1 MKQSTFSAVM
11 ANSIKNL
18 LQRYT
23 KGIRF
28 TAILTL
34 LFTISVGQ
42 MWGATYTLDQNSLTT
57 SKGAYQTTDYTH
69 TASDGSKWVLNGYGI
84 ITTAPKHIQLGKASK
99 NYIKTPSCSGKI
111 TNVSITF
118 AKNCSYYIAVWDLN
132 GNKVSNTVASKPTA
146 NSTINFAITGEH
158 KQLQIISTRTSN
170 GTSITTSNA
179 AAYIA
184 SITITYES
192 NKTVYLK
199 PTSAWDNSSA
209 KFAVYYFNNSTNGW
223 SSLMTKVDNKCNND
237 VYKAEI
243 PSSYTNLI
251 FVRLDNT
258 ATAGDWNKK
267 WDQTADLTLS
277 GTNNMY
283 TISAHSSNGVN
294 APGSWGEYKEEVQV
308 TYDFQKDG
316 ISNVTECVVKGQT
329 TSNKSYNLLGW
340 KLDGWYKEA
349 ACTNQWN
356 FSTTVSSEM
365 TLYAK
370 WSEPATTTV
379 YLNANSNNV
388 NWTQDNADIWVHAF
402 MSSTGEYKDIQLT
415 PVNTCDVNW
424 LKAEGI
430 PYGVDK
436 LIFLRV
442 ADGAGVVWSG
452 TNFWNQ
458 AAEIGYSGS
467 TSYYQMDNWSA
478 VKTATAYQPSTYTIS
493 YNGGGGT
500 GSMASTTV
508 ECDGSITL
516 PANSFTRTGY
526 TFDGWATSA
535 NGNKVYN
542 DEATISNINSNIT
555 LYARWKA
562 NIYTITSNLTNCSS
576 SPAIPASYTYT
587 GSAANLTFTITPNS
601 GYQLPTSVTVSG
613 SAYTWDNATG
623 QLTLTG
629 IIKSDV
635 AITVTAIQFVDI
647 LWYVNGKPW
656 NDKGGSS
663 SIEKNET
670 YQDLTLPTAPGDDAL
685 DACYPEKVFVG
696 WSTHDLGYEETTE
709 PDDLFTSDNVPDT
722 EITENK
728 TFYAVFATVTESDG
742 GTTTVEASVT
752 IADYADANSWNNS
765 TKYSFVTI
773 DENITATAT
782 GTSNTGKYYTSGE
795 NWRIYQNESPTLV
808 IAAGDGCEIKTVK
821 VTYSV
826 SNTGVLTYDGSN
838 LPSDEEVE
846 INATSATFGVGNTG
860 SATNG
865 QVRITAIEVTY
876 TKPGG
881 GSTTET
887 TGYVSK
893 CNCVT
898 GIALSMTGEHKNLD
912 VDETN
917 QLLVTYT
924 PANATCD
931 TEIVSWTSSNNN
943 ILSVS
948 NTGLVTANMAGEA
961 TITATTEGGVT
972 ATYTITVN
980 NPDCEAW
987 YIHYWNNSTSGDE
1000 CFYKV
1005 KPDDPNDHEWR
1016 TGNFSLPSFS
1026 NEDMFIVNNA
1036 QAAGG
1041 DSQKTDQIFRTGIG
1055 FADIQRGGQDCETN
1069 PYPGQDAYGQ
1079 LSIYDDSNSS
1089 NRYIAFYPAQ
1099 YMVTFGKEG
1108 SSWEEMPLNNTT
1120 GYEYES
1126 EPFMVPNGYKTD
1138 NTYKYWVGITDKN
1151 GNIKYVGYEFDGVEY
1166 KKSSVDAMNT
1176 VNGLSA
1182 EDMAGKWGVWHI
1194 WSNSCANNW
1203 YAEFIHYYRVDFDLA
1218 GGEGA
1223 NIAPRYGKAA
1233 EPYATFS
1240 TTDIIAPTRDEH
1252 TFLGWKDQK
1261 GNSYNPT
1268 ESTVTINDDLTLTAQ
1283 WQINQYTVTL
1293 NPNYPDEKTGTFT
1306 YEEGELVDGNLV
1318 LTYDYNTASKEIES
1332 LYTSLSLDGY
1342 EFGGWYNAKGVN
1354 PGEVSGSKCTNTG
1367 NITGNKTYFAKWT
1380 KLYSI
1385 TLSENGTTTTPTTQ
1399 TSTSYTLPTELSV
1412 GTCENDEKQLVGWST
1427 VAIPNPGDKPTSNF
1441 YELGETV
1448 TLTADQT
1455 TFYAVFATAEGDGGS
1470 AGETTTV
1477 AIGDQVV
1484 IIQID
1489 DEKTE
1494 LTGFRPDK
1502 LITDNNNY
1510 GTYAAYS
1517 TTPSA
1522 TLVWTVEEGASDGT
1536 FAFKNG
1542 NYYLNLGGNDNYL
1555 SCSTTKN
1562 TSSSW
1567 TVTESSDRAVV
1578 TNVMHNSRK
1587 IMWNKSSPRFASYA
1601 KNHGLNTNQYYY
1613 HIKFYKLNGGTSY
1626 SDYSTTCVKLP
1637 DPVLSFETEPANPI
1651 VFTDAV
1657 CGGNSSKQSV
1667 TVVGENLRDVVNV
1680 SVTGPYKIA
1689 RTASTALKDFTT
1701 SLTLDKTAAGAI
1713 HSNYQTVYIISTPPA
1728 QSTEATTGTLTFT
1741 TTKGNTLTVNLSTPT
1756 VTCTQYT
1763 LTLVDRGVSTEQ
1775 PTKYYAGETI
1785 DDAPADPEGVCTD
1798 PIHYVFD
1805 GWAEATVAAGATTY
1819 TKVTF
1824 PYTVEGNTKFYAV
1837 YRYVEDGSGDS
1848 GDYVKVTENLDDY
1861 SGDYLFVY
1869 ETGSVA
1875 FDGGRNNVD
1884 DELDATSNTIE
1895 VTINGNTIAS
1905 NATTDAAKFT
1915 IAKVDGGYSIQSAS
1929 GYYIGWGGEKNGLNT
1944 NSSYTVNYLNTISN
1958 NTICGKTGYLKFNK
1972 TSGQERFRYYQ
1983 SGQETIALYR
1993 KAASYLYTT
2002 SPVCGPHL
2010 VITEGKDIYVTG
2022 GNAGGTRDLVIAQ
2035 QKVSYKATRLQTS
2048 NGLDDGTAPDVK
2060 VATNGITVGGVVTS
2074 DVKVTIDQTKEQQT
2088 DGTYTI
2094 TGTITVQ
2101 YQPSANNKQE
2111 DIQVQLAVDYNTDAK
2126 DNFTV
2131 HARSLPS
2138 EFVIVAKSGDKWYAL
2153 NGDMNTNAANP
2164 ANGQVTLDDDAN
2176 PTKATFAPCNTIY
2189 TFDGLP
2195 NTGDRTYVRFQGTD
2209 DAWLWASSGTN
2220 VGIQNNVLKTTP
2232 EGNNNAYNWKLYT
2245 EDNITYQF
2253 GNANSNRQ
2261 LTLNGEKFG
2270 MYASGVQD
2278 IRILPYDEKCL
2289 YNYAPSNLKVSVLK
2303 GTYVTLTWDA
2313 VVGATKY
2320 QYSTDAT
2327 SWTDAGTEPTVTITG
2342 LTGDKEYIYYIRAYH
2357 EDAGV
2362 SQECIDY
2369 AEITFTTADCDD
2381 VPTNITY
2388 TADLN
2393 SITVSWTAAAPTAT
2407 IKLFMDAEGTH
2418 MAGSYPDATS
2428 PYRISGGLDKNT
2440 TYYIQILSDGT
2451 CASPIIPVKTEDVE
2465 VDIVEWKTDSII
2477 VDINTNETVGVTLE
2491 NEVSYGTGLGTEA
2504 TELFFSKYYEAS
2516 YNVKLVAV
2524 YNGTKNIIDLTDYT
2538 IQYGKTSWESNY
2550 ITLKDFGA
2558 TKGQIQPGEEI
2569 ILYSYTENNADDKK
2583 ILDCVHNAYPDGNW
2597 VRVTSTNNDGN
2608 GTLSFGGDKTI
2619 ILCKTEYDDEAG
2631 EYYDNIIDVIGALK
2645 NDPNE
2650 GILPTNE
2657 NTEEPSW
2664 GDKEGWV
2671 CETGLSIADDS
2682 QIGISTNRCL
2692 LIRNNT
2698 VTSGDNAVASNMND
2712 FVTLCT
2718 EWKGAHVP
2726 DNDIDN
2732 GVQASCDNFAY
2743 VGTFDYSDYYTKY
2756 EEMEGGTSKFDEND
2770 RNPDG
2775 TVSIYIPDLYKHA
2788 CSNIRVKLTNEKGE
2802 VLTDRE
2808 YKVPIMI
2815 TSDQTTAGQAF
2826 LELQENL
2833 ATVEVDGDGNI
2844 IATHPLSLDEVR
2856 EICKTCDVVIRDNAT
2871 LTKAL
2876 DDDTNDHPQ
2885 VNNVMIYEGASL
2897 EIPSGANYN
2906 YTINSLS
2913 LRRKGDIVASA
2924 KVEEGG
2930 KLHLPASAT
2939 APIYLD
2945 MRIDA
2950 NNWHWFTLPYN
2961 CNIADVTWVDG
2972 TPAQYN
2978 KDWFIMYYDGNS
2990 RANEQS
2996 IYENHWKVYNGT
3008 TIEAGKG
3015 YIVGIQGDITHPNH
3029 TFELRFP
3036 MATEVLTNEHTD
3048 KTVAVNAW
3056 GVKMEITPNKK
3067 GWNLVGN
3074 PYLDYYKTSE
3084 NISFK
3089 GLSLLKYTGIDP
3101 VTGDRLYD
3109 DSGNVPFLVTPVDGG
3124 WYEYK
3129 QDLASEVNMMP
3140 FTAYFVQVGDTANAS
3155 HTDGMELQAEFVSD
3169 NRGRMS
3175 LIRRTPQEVNG
3186 EQEPVIVRVEVANA
3200 KGESDKTTLIIDD
3213 RFTNEY
3219 EMNADFFKWF
3229 GDYYRRYTKP
3239 VLYSMGADHGK
3250 RAFNALSEQLAAQP
3264 VALGMFAAQ
3273 AGDYTFSLTRKRC
3286 DLSRVEE
3293 VWLYDA
3299 TTATYTNL
3307 MQQDY
3312 TFTTAKTEGEGRF
3325 YLSVKMRQNAPT
3337 DITDIYGGNI
3347 VASAKDGQIIVGGL
3361 TDNTQLWIYDA
3372 TGKLLHTEQTTNF
3385 QHVYEAPVAGTYFVR
3400 TQGAGQAQTIKVLV
3414 E

>member
-18 LQRYT
+18 LQGYT

-28 TAILTL
+28 VAILTML
-34 LFTISVGQ
+34 LMLGIGQ
-42 MWGATYTLDQNSLTT
+42 AWGATITFKTNNSDSSTALDASNFTGEVTAGAEFISSVPHL
-57 SKGAYQTTDYTH
+57 SKVYAGK
-69 TASDGSKWVLNGYGI
+69 SGLKFGSSSAIGNVTINLA
-84 ITTAPKHIQLGKASK
+84 TTAQITNPKITIKSTKYSSDTGKFDI
-99 NYIKTPSCSGKI
+99 YINGSSTSSAQATPGTDLTFTYTGKI
-111 TNVSITF
+111 TSI
-118 AKNCSYYIAVWDLN
+118 KIATTTKRAYLN
-132 GNKVSNTVASKPTA
+132 SIIIESSATNFTV
-146 NSTINFAITGEH
+146 GE
-158 KQLQIISTRTSN
+158 
-170 GTSITTSNA
+170 
-179 AAYIA
+179 
-184 SITITYES
+184 
-192 NKTVYLK
+192 TVFIQALSS
-199 PTSAWDNSSA
+199 SAWDASACVKAWFNGNNTAATTYWLYDATGSDAGKKMFATIVPTGTSSQVQIQRFAPNCNDWWNSNGDLKKSDGA
-209 KFAVYYFNNSTNGW
+209 NTNILQTNG
-223 SSLMTKVDNKCNND
+223 
-237 VYKAEI
+237 
-243 PSSYTNLI
+243 
-251 FVRLDNT
+251 
-258 ATAGDWNKK
+258 
-267 WDQTADLTLS
+267 S
-277 GTNNMY
+277 GTNNVAWNSGGLQLY
-283 TISAHSSNGVN
+283 LYGTPNSWASSLATFSDKSNGVWTATYSNYSPTTTSADFKIKDSYNGWIGNTGSNDN
-294 APGSWGEYKEEVQV
+294 ATLSGLVVGS
-308 TYDFQKDG
+308 TYDITATLDIKDHSLTLSKELKKCQVHFDMNG
-316 ISNVTECVVKGQT
+316 HGADIASKTNVTPNSTITAPTEPTDADYKFE
-329 TSNKSYNLLGW
+329 
-340 KLDGWYKEA
+340 GWYKESS
-349 ACTNQWN
+349 CTNQWN
-356 FSTTVSSEM
+356 FATDEVTETM

-370 WSEPATTTV
+370 WT
-379 YLNANSNNV
+379 
-388 NWTQDNADIWVHAF
+388 
-402 MSSTGEYKDIQLT
+402 K
-415 PVNTCDVNW
+415 
-424 LKAEGI
+424 
-430 PYGVDK
+430 
-436 LIFLRV
+436 
-442 ADGAGVVWSG
+442 
-452 TNFWNQ
+452 
-458 AAEIGYSGS
+458 
-467 TSYYQMDNWSA
+467 
-478 VKTATAYQPSTYTIS
+478 
-493 YNGGGGT
+493 
-500 GSMASTTV
+500 
-508 ECDGSITL
+508 
-516 PANSFTRTGY
+516 
-526 TFDGWATSA
+526 
-535 NGNKVYN
+535 KV
-542 DEATISNINSNIT
+542 S
-555 LYARWKA
+555 
-562 NIYTITSNLTNCSS
+562 YTITWKVNNNDYFVGTPTTS
-576 SPAIPASYTYT
+576 IYE
-587 GSAANLTFTITPNS
+587 GS
-601 GYQLPTSVTVSG
+601 
-613 SAYTWDNATG
+613 
-623 QLTLTG
+623 
-629 IIKSDV
+629 
-635 AITVTAIQFVDI
+635 
-647 LWYVNGKPW
+647 
-656 NDKGGSS
+656 
-663 SIEKNET
+663 T
-670 YQDLTLPTAPGDDAL
+670 YQDLTLPTDPEGSEL
-685 DACYPEKVFVG
+685 EACYDNKVFVG
-696 WSTHDLGYEETTE
+696 WSTHDLGYAETTE
-709 PDDLFTSDNVPDT
+709 PVDLFTSDNVPDT

-728 TFYAVFATVTESDG
+728 TFYAVFATETP
-742 GTTTVEASVT
+742 GTAGDPEWLETGLA
-752 IADYADANSWNNS
+752 
-765 TKYSFVTI
+765 
-773 DENITATAT
+773 NITASDVVVITMTYTTDGTVYALSSANGSSSAPTAT
-782 GTSNTGKYYTSGE
+782 
-795 NWRIYQNESPTLV
+795 I
-808 IAAGDGCEIKTVK
+808 
-821 VTYSV
+821 VTV
-826 SNTGVLTYDGSN
+826 SNGALSTEPIDALQWNISNNSGTLTIY
-838 LPSDEEVE
+838 P
-846 INATSATFGVGNTG
+846 
-860 SATNG
+860 NG
-865 QVRITAIEVTY
+865 
-876 TKPGG
+876 
-881 GSTTET
+881 TTET
-887 TGYVSK
+887 WLYCTNTNNGVRVGTNANSAFTIDATSGYLINTATSRYVGVYRTNPDWRCYDNTTGNTANQTLKFYKETSTASPASYSGYVSK
-893 CNCVT
+893 CYCVT

-912 VDETN
+912 VGETN

-1016 TGNFSLPSFS
+1016 TNNFSLPSFS

-1036 QAAGG
+1036 QTAGG
-1041 DSQKTDQIFRTGIG
+1041 DSQKTDQVFRTDIG
-1055 FADIQRGGQDCETN
+1055 FADIQRGGQNCGTN

-1079 LSIYDDSNSS
+1079 LSIYDDSNSP

-1138 NTYKYWVGITDKN
+1138 DTYKYWVGITDKN

-1203 YAEFIHYYRVDFDLA
+1203 YAEFIRYYRVDFYLN
-1218 GGEGA
+1218 GGEGD
-1223 NIAPRYGKAA
+1223 IAPRYGKAA

-1240 TTDIIAPTRDEH
+1240 TTDITAPTRDEH

-1293 NPNYPDEKTGTFT
+1293 NPNYPNGKTGTFT
-1306 YEEGELVDGNLV
+1306 YDAGELVDGNLV
-1318 LTYDYNTASKEIES
+1318 LTYDYNTASMTIED
-1332 LYTSLSLDGY
+1332 LYTSLTLDGY
-1342 EFGGWYNAKGVN
+1342 EFGGWYNAKGLN
-1354 PGEVSGSKCTNTG
+1354 PGEVSGSKCTTTG
-1367 NITGNKTYFAKWT
+1367 TITGNKTYFAKWT

-1412 GTCENDEKQLVGWST
+1412 GTCENDEKELVGWST

-1455 TFYAVFATAEGDGGS
+1455 TFYAVFATAEGGGVENVDATLS
-1470 AGETTTV
+1470 FESTEQRTIFNTSQ
-1477 AIGDQVV
+1477 QVWTQNGITLTNNKASSTSNV
-1484 IIQID
+1484 SDYSNPARFYKSSDITITAPGNITQIVFTCNTGAYATSLAKSID
-1489 DEKTE
+1489 DANLASETIV
-1494 LTGFRPDK
+1494 T
-1502 LITDNNNY
+1502 LI
-1510 GTYAAYS
+1510 
-1517 TTPSA
+1517 
-1522 TLVWTVEEGASDGT
+1522 LDGT
-1536 FAFKNG
+1536 SDSYEVTLSNG
-1542 NYYLNLGGNDNYL
+1542 QVRMDSL
-1555 SCSTTKN
+1555 
-1562 TSSSW
+1562 
-1567 TVTESSDRAVV
+1567 TVTY
-1578 TNVMHNSRK
+1578 TTGN
-1587 IMWNKSSPRFASYA
+1587 
-1601 KNHGLNTNQYYY
+1601 
-1613 HIKFYKLNGGTSY
+1613 GTSY
-1626 SDYSTTCVKLP
+1626 SEYTTACVKLP
-1637 DPVLSFETEPANPI
+1637 DPVLSFATEPANPI

-1741 TTKGNTLTVNLSTPT
+1741 TTKGNTLIVNLSTPT

-1785 DDAPADPEGVCTD
+1785 DEAPADPEGVCTD

-1805 GWAEATVAAGATTY
+1805 GWAVATVAAGSTTY

-1837 YRYVEDGSGDS
+1837 YRYVEDGGADS

-1869 ETGSVA
+1869 ETGNVA

-1895 VTINGNTIAS
+1895 VTIDNNTIAS

-1929 GYYIGWGGEKNGLNT
+1929 GYYIGRSATSNGLST
-1944 NSSYTVNYLNTISN
+1944 NETYSANYDLNTITDCK
-1958 NTICGKTGYLKFNK
+1958 TIKGKGGNILKYNK
-1972 TSGQERFRYYQ
+1972 TSDQKRFRYYK
-1983 SGQETIALYR
+1983 SGQEDIALYR

-2010 VITEGKDIYVTG
+2010 VVTEGKDIYVTG

-2048 NGLDDGTAPDVK
+2048 NGLVDGTAPDVK
-2060 VATNGITVGGVVTS
+2060 VATNGITIGGVVTQ

-2111 DIQVQLAVDYNTDAK
+2111 DIRVQLAVDYNAEAR

-2131 HARSLPS
+2131 HARSLPA

-2164 ANGQVTLDDDAN
+2164 ANGQVTLDNDDN
-2176 PTKATFAPCNTIY
+2176 PTKATYAPCNTIY

-2209 DAWLWASSGTN
+2209 GAWLWASSGTN

-2245 EDNITYQF
+2245 EDNITYRF
-2253 GNANSNRQ
+2253 GNANSSRQ

-2278 IRILPYDEKCL
+2278 IRILPYVEKCL

-2313 VVGATKY
+2313 VAGATKY
-2320 QYSTDAT
+2320 QYSTNGT
-2327 SWTDAGTEPTVTITG
+2327 TWTDAGTEPTVTING
-2342 LTGDKEYIYYIRAYH
+2342 LIGDTEYTYYIRAYH

-2362 SQECIDY
+2362 TNECIDY
-2369 AEITFTTADCDD
+2369 AEITFTTANCDD

-2407 IKLFMDAEGTH
+2407 ITYNTKEDGT
-2418 MAGSYPDATS
+2418 GGGGIINNATS
-2428 PYRISGGLDKNT
+2428 PCRISGGLDKNT
-2440 TYYIQILSDGT
+2440 TYYIQILADGT

-2465 VDIVEWKTDSII
+2465 VDIVEWDPQGII
-2477 VDINTNETVGVTLE
+2477 VDINTDETIGVTLE
-2491 NEVSYGTGLGTEA
+2491 NEVSYGSGLGSLAED
-2504 TELFFSKYYEAS
+2504 LFFSKYFEGSGSLKMIAI
-2516 YNVKLVAV
+2516 
-2524 YNGTKNIIDLTDYT
+2524 YNGTGKDVDLSEYRIDRGSNGDATNISKTYDLSQLGIIKQGQEIIFYSWPLTSEYSYSCSQSFLDSKVQESGLDANPRWILCDAKTHNGIEFEAMDFSGNDPLLLYKSSELIDVFGVSTEQESPASTQICSGRSDQAWSADGVT
-2538 IQYGKTSWESNY
+2538 NMDYGKTTE
-2550 ITLKDFGA
+2550 DF
-2558 TKGQIQPGEEI
+2558 PNGEI
-2569 ILYSYTENNADDKK
+2569 PHGVN
-2583 ILDCVHNAYPDGNW
+2583 V
-2597 VRVTSTNNDGN
+2597 
-2608 GTLSFGGDKTI
+2608 
-2619 ILCKTEYDDEAG
+2619 DDETITA
-2631 EYYDNIIDVIGALK
+2631 YTARVIMFRK
-2645 NDPNE
+2645 
-2650 GILPTNE
+2650 
-2657 NTEEPSW
+2657 
-2664 GDKEGWV
+2664 
-2671 CETGLSIADDS
+2671 
-2682 QIGISTNRCL
+2682 
-2692 LIRNNT
+2692 NT
-2698 VTSGDNAVASNMND
+2698 VVSGKNAVTKNTTTFATFAEEWEARQVCMSGDDGDLTCA
-2712 FVTLCT
+2712 
-2718 EWKGAHVP
+2718 
-2726 DNDIDN
+2726 
-2732 GVQASCDNFAY
+2732 AY
-2743 VGTFDYSDYYTKY
+2743 QELGTFDYSDYYTKY
-2756 EEMEGGTSKFDEND
+2756 ESMGEGTTFEEND

-2775 TVSIYIPDLYKHA
+2775 TVTIPITDLYKHA
-2788 CSNIRVKLTNEKGE
+2788 CSNIRVKLTNSNGD

-2815 TSDQTTAGQAF
+2815 TTPQGTDGQTF
-2826 LELQENL
+2826 LDLQQNL
-2833 ATVEVDGDGNI
+2833 ATKEVDDEGNVI
-2844 IATHPLSLDEVR
+2844 RTHPLSLEEVR
-2856 EICKTCDVVIRDNAT
+2856 EICKTCDVVVRDNAT
-2871 LTKAL
+2871 LTKVT
-2876 DDDTNDHPQ
+2876 DGTTNDHPQ
-2885 VNNVMIYEGASL
+2885 VHDVIVYEGASIV
-2897 EIPSGANYN
+2897 IPDGTDHN
-2906 YTINSLS
+2906 YTINSLA
-2913 LRRKGDIVASA
+2913 LRRKGDDVASA
-2924 KVEEGG
+2924 QVQGTG
-2930 KLHLPASAT
+2930 KFVLPADVPVTLS
-2939 APIYLD
+2939 

-2950 NNWHWFTLPYN
+2950 NNWHWFTLPYD
-2961 CNIADVTWVDG
+2961 CDIAKVTWSDG
-2972 TPAQYN
+2972 TPAKYN
-2978 KDWFIMYYDGNS
+2978 TDWFLMYYDGES
-2990 RANEQS
+2990 RAASTNP
-2996 IYENHWKVYNGT
+2996 YDNHWKVYSGT

-3015 YIVGIQGDITHPNH
+3015 YILGITGNLAHPNY
-3029 TFELRFP
+3029 TFELCFP
-3036 MATEVLTNEHTD
+3036 MAQGVLTAEQTK
-3048 KTVAVNAW
+3048 KTVALNAW
-3056 GVKMEITPNKK
+3056 GVKSDNTPNNL

-3084 NISFK
+3084 NISFT

-3101 VTGDRLYD
+3101 VTGERLYD

-3124 WYEYK
+3124 WYEY
-3129 QDLASEVNMMP
+3129 QQELASEVEMMP
-3140 FTAYFVQVGDTANAS
+3140 FTAYFVQVGDPNNLD
-3155 HTDGMELQAEFVSD
+3155 HTDGMELHAQFESD
-3169 NRGRMS
+3169 HRGRMS
-3175 LIRRTPQEVNG
+3175 LIRRAPQEVDG

-3219 EMNADFFKWF
+3219 EMNGDFFKWF

-3239 VLYSMGADHGK
+3239 VLYSMGADQGK

-3372 TGKLLHTEQTTNF
+3372 TGKLLHTEHTTNF
-3385 QHVYEAPVAGTYFVR
+3385 QHVYDVPVVGTYFVR

>member
-18 LQRYT
+18 LQGYT

-28 TAILTL
+28 VAVLMLLLT
-34 LFTISVGQ
+34 IGIGQ
-42 MWGATYTLDQNSLTT
+42 AWGADTWTLVKDVSELAAGDEVVIAASGSNYALGTTQNNNNR
-57 SKGAYQTTDYTH
+57 A
-69 TASDGSKWVLNGYGI
+69 A
-84 ITTAPKHIQLGKASK
+84 
-99 NYIKTPSCSGKI
+99 
-111 TNVSITF
+111 VSITKSGDNITWTTAVQVLTLKEGTVSGTF
-118 AKNCSYYIAVWDLN
+118 AFYTGSGYLYAASSSSNHLKTQTTNNAN
-132 GNKVSNTVASKPTA
+132 GSWKI
-146 NSTINFAITGEH
+146 TI
-158 KQLQIISTRTSN
+158 TSA
-170 GTSITTSNA
+170 GV
-179 AAYIA
+179 A
-184 SITITYES
+184 SITAQGTNTKNQLKKNSSSALFSCYSSGQSTVAIYKKQAACSYNINYTTNNKADNAGGTWSENNCFEQEGSTTEWRYEMTLPGGGGSFWVGNGAWVNNKSEVQSLSTITFVGLQGTSCGKPYPGEGAVGYVRIYSNSGDKNYYAAFQPTYQLALGIEGSTWQHKPFALVSGNKYETDLIELPADFS
-192 NKTVYLK
+192 DTYKYYVGPKKSDNTTIWVNGKSSTDAVNTMGGMSSPADLK
-199 PTSAWDNSSA
+199 SAKGKFRMYDNSCDNNWYCS
-209 KFAVYYFNNSTNGW
+209 FIPYYN
-223 SSLMTKVDNKCNND
+223 
-237 VYKAEI
+237 YK
-243 PSSYTNLI
+243 L
-251 FVRLDNT
+251 LKD
-258 ATAGDWNKK
+258 D
-267 WDQTADLTLS
+267 
-277 GTNNMY
+277 
-283 TISAHSSNGVN
+283 
-294 APGSWGEYKEEVQV
+294 GSVFYASD
-308 TYDFQKDG
+308 Y
-316 ISNVTECVVKGQT
+316 
-329 TSNKSYNLLGW
+329 
-340 KLDGWYKEA
+340 
-349 ACTNQWN
+349 
-356 FSTTVSSEM
+356 VSSE
-365 TLYAK
+365 AANK
-370 WSEPATTTV
+370 ATTI
-379 YLNANSNNV
+379 Y
-388 NWTQDNADIWVHAF
+388 
-402 MSSTGEYKDIQLT
+402 SSTPTKTGHTFVGWSRTKNAT
-415 PVNTCDVNW
+415 TADV
-424 LKAEGI
+424 KAG
-430 PYGVDK
+430 D
-436 LIFLRV
+436 
-442 ADGAGVVWSG
+442 
-452 TNFWNQ
+452 
-458 AAEIGYSGS
+458 
-467 TSYYQMDNWSA
+467 
-478 VKTATAYQPSTYTIS
+478 S
-493 YNGGGGT
+493 YN
-500 GSMASTTV
+500 
-508 ECDGSITL
+508 
-516 PANSFTRTGY
+516 Y
-526 TFDGWATSA
+526 
-535 NGNKVYN
+535 
-542 DEATISNINSNIT
+542 
-555 LYARWKA
+555 WKA
-562 NIYTITSNLTNCSS
+562 NDTFYPVWKANTYQITSTLTGCSIN
-576 SPAIPASYTYT
+576 PVTPYDYTYT

-613 SAYTWDNATG
+613 STYTWDNETG
-623 QLTLTG
+623 KLTLIGT
-629 IIKSDV
+629 IKSDV

-663 SIEKNET
+663 SIEKNKT
-670 YQDLTLPTAPGDDAL
+670 YDDLTLPKAPEGSEL
-685 DACYPEKVFVG
+685 EACYDDKVFVG
-696 WSTHDLGYEETTE
+696 WSTTDVGHVETNTKPTLLAE
-709 PDDLFTSDNVPDT
+709 ALTTP
-722 EITENK
+722 ITVNT
-728 TFYAVFATVTESDG
+728 TFYAVFATGTGG
-742 GTTTVEASVT
+742 GTSTVSLLSEDFSS
-752 IADYADANSWNNS
+752 IQSGDN
-765 TKYSFVTI
+765 
-773 DENITATAT
+773 
-782 GTSNTGKYYTSGE
+782 TSTSGSSTAWTK
-795 NWRIYQNESPTLV
+795 NNNF
-808 IAAGDGCEIKTVK
+808 
-821 VTYSV
+821 YSV
-826 SNTGVLTYDGSN
+826 SAAYQAGGAVKLG
-838 LPSDEEVE
+838 
-846 INATSATFGVGNTG
+846 TG
-860 SATNG
+860 SAIGYLVTKQLTAAIG
-865 QVRITAIEVTY
+865 DKLTISFKVKGWSSVEGDIQVSGNNSEFAQPSAIKYSSTMSGSFESKSVTVTLTKANPYIKIATTAKRAFIDDIVIT
-876 TKPGG
+876 K
-881 GSTTET
+881 TTT
-887 TGYVSK
+887 ASPDYSGYVSK
-893 CNCVT
+893 CYCVT
-898 GIALSMTGEHKNLD
+898 GIVLSMTGGHQNLD
-912 VDETN
+912 VGQTN
-917 QLLVTYT
+917 QLSVEYI
-924 PANATCD
+924 PENATCD
-931 TEIVSWTSSNNN
+931 KEIVSWTSSNNN

-1041 DSQKTDQIFRTGIG
+1041 DSQKIDQIFRTGIG
-1055 FADIQRGGQDCETN
+1055 FADIQRGGQNCGTN

-1079 LSIYDDSNSS
+1079 LSIYDDSNSP

-1099 YMVTFGKEG
+1099 YMVTFGKG
-1108 SSWEEMPLNNTT
+1108 DSSWEEMPLNNTT

-1138 NTYKYWVGITDKN
+1138 NTYKYYVGITDKN
-1151 GNIKYVGYEFDGVEY
+1151 GNIKYVGYEFGGVEY

-1176 VNGLSA
+1176 VNGLSTS
-1182 EDMAGKWGVWHI
+1182 DMAGKWGVWHI

-1203 YAEFIHYYRVDFDLA
+1203 YAEFIRYYRVDFNLN
-1218 GGEGA
+1218 GGEGD
-1223 NIAPRYGKAA
+1223 IAPRYGKAA

-1240 TTDIIAPTRDEH
+1240 TTDITAPTRDGH

-1261 GNSYNPT
+1261 ENSYNPT

-1283 WQINQYTVTL
+1283 WAKHHTVAYDANGGTTRCEDDNIYIEGDEVKVCADQPTRTGYTFDGWIRSDNGARVKEGESFTMPDEDVTLTAQWIINKYIVTL
-1293 NPNYPDEKTGTFT
+1293 NPNYPAGKTGTFT

-1318 LTYDYNTASKEIES
+1318 LKFDYNTDSKTITD
-1332 LYTSLSLDGY
+1332 LYTSLTLDGY
-1342 EFGGWYNAKGVN
+1342 ELGGWYNAKGSN
-1354 PGEVSGSKCTNTG
+1354 PGQVSGSKCTTTG
-1367 NITGNKTYFAKWT
+1367 TITGNKTYYAQW
-1380 KLYSI
+1380 
-1385 TLSENGTTTTPTTQ
+1385 TPT
-1399 TSTSYTLPTELSV
+1399 YTITWLANGQEFHKQENAVEGTALDLPDSEPDAETYACDDKV
-1412 GTCENDEKQLVGWST
+1412 FVGW
-1427 VAIPNPGDKPTSNF
+1427 
-1441 YELGETV
+1441 
-1448 TLTADQT
+1448 TATPISGTKDDEPADLFTTKTAKVEDAAT
-1455 TFYAVFATAEGDGGS
+1455 TFYAVFATAEGGGTENAEATLS
-1470 AGETTTV
+1470 FESTAQRTTFTTSQQV
-1477 AIGDQVV
+1477 WTQNGITLTNNKASSTSNVGDYSNPARFYKSSDITITAPGNITQIVFTCNTEAYATSLATSIGDSDFASGTIVS
-1484 IIQID
+1484 
-1489 DEKTE
+1489 
-1494 LTGFRPDK
+1494 
-1502 LITDNNNY
+1502 LILG
-1510 GTYAAYS
+1510 GTSDSYEV
-1517 TTPSA
+1517 
-1522 TLVWTVEEGASDGT
+1522 TLSDGQVRM
-1536 FAFKNG
+1536 NS
-1542 NYYLNLGGNDNYL
+1542 L
-1555 SCSTTKN
+1555 
-1562 TSSSW
+1562 
-1567 TVTESSDRAVV
+1567 TVTY
-1578 TNVMHNSRK
+1578 TTGN
-1587 IMWNKSSPRFASYA
+1587 
-1601 KNHGLNTNQYYY
+1601 
-1613 HIKFYKLNGGTSY
+1613 GTSY
-1626 SDYSTTCVKLP
+1626 SDYTTVCEAIP
-1637 DPVLSFETEPANPI
+1637 DPVWGGAVINRNSIKVDCGSMTKLNAADPNGPATISFPAATNHTLTYDI
-1651 VFTDAV
+1651 TVTASEGFLVSTNKTDAAKY
-1657 CGGNSSKQSV
+1657 GASV
-1667 TVVGENLRDVVNV
+1667 TVSPNKTGDNAGNITQNVYVVAV
-1680 SVTGPYKIA
+1680 APAMSDE
-1689 RTASTALKDFTT
+1689 DFTGT
-1701 SLTLDKTAAGAI
+1701 ITLSGKQLAENQVIDVTAD
-1713 HSNYQTVYIISTPPA
+1713 
-1728 QSTEATTGTLTFT
+1728 
-1741 TTKGNTLTVNLSTPT
+1741 
-1756 VTCTQYT
+1756 VTCTTYT
-1763 LTLVDRGVSTEQ
+1763 LTLNDRG
-1775 PTKYYAGETI
+1775 TKTTAEYYAG
-1785 DDAPADPEGVCTD
+1785 ASVPKPADPEGVCTD
-1798 PIHYVFD
+1798 PINYVFD
-1805 GWAEATVAAGATTY
+1805 GWSVDPVTDENTTSY
-1819 TKVTF
+1819 EKVTF
-1824 PYTVEGNTKFYAV
+1824 PFDMPAEKKTLYAV
-1837 YRYVEDGSGDS
+1837 YRYVEEGSADS
-1848 GDYVKVTENLDDY
+1848 GDYVKLTEDLDDY
-1861 SGDYLFVY
+1861 SGDYLIVY
-1869 ETGSVA
+1869 EAGKVA
-1875 FDGGRNNVD
+1875 FDGGL
-1884 DELDATSNTIE
+1884 DELDGTENTIN
-1895 VTINGNTIAS
+1895 VTINSNTVES

-1944 NSSYTVNYLNTISN
+1944 NSSYTVNYLNTITDKS
-1958 NTICGKTGYLKFNK
+1958 TICGKTGYLKFNK
-1972 TSGQERFRYYQ
+1972 TSGQERFRYYK

-2010 VITEGKDIYVTG
+2010 VITEGKEIYVTG

-2035 QKVSYKATRLQTS
+2035 QKVSYKATRLNVGPTS
-2048 NGLDDGTAPDVK
+2048 QVPDVK
-2060 VATNGITVGGVVTS
+2060 VATNGITVGGGVTS

-2094 TGTITVQ
+2094 IGTITVQ

-2111 DIQVQLAVDYNTDAK
+2111 DIQVQLAVDYNAEAR
-2126 DNFTV
+2126 DNFIV

-2164 ANGQVTLDDDAN
+2164 ANGQVTLDNDAN
-2176 PTKATFAPCNTIY
+2176 PTKATYAPCNTIY
-2189 TFDGLP
+2189 TFDGVP

-2209 DAWLWASSGTN
+2209 GAWLWAASGTN

-2232 EGNNNAYNWKLYT
+2232 EGSNKAYNWKLYT
-2245 EDNITYQF
+2245 EDNITYRF
-2253 GNANSNRQ
+2253 GNANNSRQ
-2261 LTLNGEKFG
+2261 LTLSGEKFG

-2278 IRILPYDEKCL
+2278 IRILPYVEKCL
-2289 YNYAPSNLKVSVLK
+2289 YNYAPTNLKVSVLK

-2313 VVGATKY
+2313 VAGATKY
-2320 QYSTDAT
+2320 QYSTNGT
-2327 SWTDAGTEPTVTITG
+2327 TWTDAGTEPTVTING
-2342 LTGDKEYIYYIRAYH
+2342 LTGDTEYIYYIRAYH

-2407 IKLFMDAEGTH
+2407 IKLFMNEDGT
-2418 MAGSYPDATS
+2418 GGGGTYPGATS

-2465 VDIVEWKTDSII
+2465 LDIVEWKTDGIV
-2477 VDINTNETVGVTLE
+2477 VDINTHETVGVTLE

-2504 TELFFSKYYEAS
+2504 TELFFSKYYEATG
-2516 YNVKLVAV
+2516 NVKLVAV
-2524 YNGTKNIIDLTDYT
+2524 YNGTKNIIDLTNYT

-2550 ITLKDFGA
+2550 ITLKDFG
-2558 TKGQIQPGEEI
+2558 TIKGQIQPGEEI
-2569 ILYSYTENNADDKK
+2569 ILYSMQEKNAEDDKE
-2583 ILDCVHNAYPDGNW
+2583 IMDCVHEQYPDGAW
-2597 VRVTSTNNDGN
+2597 VKVTASNNEGGGN
-2608 GTLSFGGDKTI
+2608 LQFGGDKTI
-2619 ILCKTEYDDEAG
+2619 ILCETRYDETDG
-2631 EYYDNIIDVIGALK
+2631 EYYDYILDVIGALTDDFLP
-2645 NDPNE
+2645 DPSA
-2650 GILPTNE
+2650 
-2657 NTEEPSW
+2657 TEEPSW

-2671 CETGLSIADDS
+2671 CQTGLSIADDS

-2698 VTSGDNAVASNMND
+2698 VTSGENAVASNIND

-2718 EWKGAHVP
+2718 EWKGAQVP

-2732 GVQASCDNFAY
+2732 GVAASCENFAY

-2756 EEMEGGTSKFDEND
+2756 VPMDGGTSTFDENN
-2770 RNPDG
+2770 RNSDG
-2775 TVSIYIPDLYKHA
+2775 TVSIDIPDLYKRA
-2788 CSNIRVKLTNEKGE
+2788 CSNIRVKLTNSDGE

-2826 LELQENL
+2826 LDLQENL
-2833 ATVEVDGDGNI
+2833 ATVEVDDQGNVI
-2844 IATHPLSLDEVR
+2844 KTYPLTLDEVR

-2871 LTKAL
+2871 LTKVT
-2876 DDDTNDHPQ
+2876 DGTENDHPQ
-2885 VNNVMIYEGASL
+2885 VNNVIIYEGASL
-2897 EIPSGANYN
+2897 EIPSGADYN

-2996 IYENHWKVYNGT
+2996 IYENHWRVYNGT

-3036 MATEVLTNEHTD
+3036 MATEVLTNEHVD

-3056 GVKMEITPNKK
+3056 GVNMDITPNKK

-3089 GLSLLKYTGIDP
+3089 GLSLIKYEGIDP

-3109 DSGNVPFLVTPVDGG
+3109 DSGTSPFLVTPVDGG
-3124 WYEYK
+3124 WYEY
-3129 QDLASEVNMMP
+3129 QQELASDVEMMP
-3140 FTAYFVQVGDTANAS
+3140 FTAYFVQVGDPANAS
-3155 HTDGMELQAEFVSD
+3155 HTDGMELHAKFVSD

-3175 LIRRTPQEVNG
+3175 LIRRAPQEVDG

-3219 EMNADFFKWF
+3219 EMNGDFFKWF

-3239 VLYSMGADHGK
+3239 VLYSMGADQGK

-3264 VALGMFAAQ
+3264 IPLGMFAAQ
-3273 AGDYTFSLTRKRC
+3273 AGDYTFTLTRKRC

-3347 VASAKDGQIIVGGL
+3347 VATAKDGQIIVGGL

-3385 QHVYEAPVAGTYFVR
+3385 QHVYKVPVVGTYFVR
-3400 TQGAGQAQTIKVLV
+3400 TQVAGQSQTIKVLV